1 MDATS
6 HSNHP
11 SIHPSIHLKFESR
24 NNEHSNECNLDER
37 TSSGIIQVLVTLIL
51 RDRRSCCR

>member
-1 MDATS
+1 MDATP
-6 HSNHP
+6 HSN
-11 SIHPSIHLKFESR
+11 HPSIHLKFESR
-24 NNEHSNECNLDER
+24 NNEYSNECNLDER